1 MSRHPFLYTRLANPE
16 QRHHQHRPRRGRRRH
31 YEPTSRERPQDPGFG
46 ADGAE
51 GFFVECGEDDLTIWR
66 QRYVYASH
74 RHWLHHRCGAKPHS
88 IPAGMCSLIFVFPH
102 HN

>member
-31 YEPTSRERPQDPGFG
+31 YEPTSRERPQDPGF
-46 ADGAE
+46 GAE